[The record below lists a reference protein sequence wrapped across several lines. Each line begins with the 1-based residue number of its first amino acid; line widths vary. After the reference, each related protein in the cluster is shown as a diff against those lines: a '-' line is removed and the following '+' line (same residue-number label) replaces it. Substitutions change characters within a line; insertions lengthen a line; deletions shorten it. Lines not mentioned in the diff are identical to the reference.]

1 MKQKQDF
8 LADQFSSI
16 LVYMYKI
23 KWEMFA
29 EHINLGFRPDILL
42 GFVYWGAAESHRAG
56 CKGGDSVKSSTL
68 VK

>member
-1 MKQKQDF
+1 
-8 LADQFSSI
+8 
-16 LVYMYKI
+16 MYKI